1 MVRSRRLTKHLHRL
15 AIFLFVKL
23 HGYIECIQKF
33 FSGSRFVKQRIIS
46 NQAVSFQRIGVKGFN
61 SILRQQSMED
71 FGISFSVKWW
81 GVSLSV
87 LLPAFVVTIFLII
100 GRAQVNVFSTGDIFL
115 IIISSILIALK
126 AGILEE
132 ILFRGFIMRLL
143 ESKWNKYIAVL
154 VPSVLFS
161 FAHLPSM
168 ETFTIGGV
176 FLLIIS
182 GTLVGTMFSLASY
195 AGNSIGNNIL
205 MHTVWNF
212 AIVTDILH
220 ITTSEGAY
228 GEPIFQLIIPSDSI
242 LLTGAGFGIE
252 ASLIA
257 IIGYTLA
264 CLTLAFIY
272 RRNHVGI
279 LEG

>member
-1 MVRSRRLTKHLHRL
+1 MAVDQ
-15 AIFLFVKL
+15 V
-23 HGYIECIQKF
+23 
-33 FSGSRFVKQRIIS
+33 
-46 NQAVSFQRIGVKGFN
+46 AVSAHGTA
-61 SILRQQSMED
+61 SPSTLILTE
-71 FGISFSVKWW
+71 
-81 GVSLSV
+81 
-87 LLPAFVVTIFLII
+87 PAVTQLAYREVRFFL
-100 GRAQVNVFSTGDIFL
+100 
-115 IIISSILIALK
+115 
-126 AGILEE
+126 
-132 ILFRGFIMRLL
+132 
-143 ESKWNKYIAVL
+143 
-154 VPSVLFS
+154 
-161 FAHLPSM
+161 H
-168 ETFTIGGV
+168 
-176 FLLIIS
+176 
-182 GTLVGTMFSLASY
+182 
-195 AGNSIGNNIL
+195 

>member
-1 MVRSRRLTKHLHRL
+1 M
-15 AIFLFVKL
+15 
-23 HGYIECIQKF
+23 
-33 FSGSRFVKQRIIS
+33 
-46 NQAVSFQRIGVKGFN
+46 
-61 SILRQQSMED
+61 
-71 FGISFSVKWW
+71 
-81 GVSLSV
+81 
-87 LLPAFVVTIFLII
+87 
-100 GRAQVNVFSTGDIFL
+100 
-115 IIISSILIALK
+115 
-126 AGILEE
+126 EE

-143 ESKWNKYIAVL
+143 ESKWNKYHFIL

-161 FAHLPSM
+161 FASPSM
-168 ETFTIGGV
+168 ETFTIRRCLSFNHQYFGGLLCFRYTPMQEIPLV
-176 FLLIIS
+176 TIFLCIQY
-182 GTLVGTMFSLASY
+182 GTL
-195 AGNSIGNNIL
+195 
-205 MHTVWNF
+205 

-279 LEG
+279 LGG

>member
-1 MVRSRRLTKHLHRL
+1 
-15 AIFLFVKL
+15 
-23 HGYIECIQKF
+23 
-33 FSGSRFVKQRIIS
+33 
-46 NQAVSFQRIGVKGFN
+46 
-61 SILRQQSMED
+61 
-71 FGISFSVKWW
+71 
-81 GVSLSV
+81 
-87 LLPAFVVTIFLII
+87 
-100 GRAQVNVFSTGDIFL
+100 
-115 IIISSILIALK
+115 
-126 AGILEE
+126 
-132 ILFRGFIMRLL
+132 
-143 ESKWNKYIAVL
+143 
-154 VPSVLFS
+154 
-161 FAHLPSM
+161 
-168 ETFTIGGV
+168 
-176 FLLIIS
+176 
-182 GTLVGTMFSLASY
+182 MFSLASY

-228 GEPIFQLIIPSDSI
+228 GEPIFQLIIPSDNI